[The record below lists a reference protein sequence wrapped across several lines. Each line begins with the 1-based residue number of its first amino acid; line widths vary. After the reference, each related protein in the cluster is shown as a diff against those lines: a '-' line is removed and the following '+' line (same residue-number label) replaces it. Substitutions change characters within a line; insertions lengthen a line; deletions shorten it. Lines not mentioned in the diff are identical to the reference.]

1 MIPDETQ
8 AQQAP
13 SVGDANGQVA
23 MAATADQITSYNP
36 ATGERLAEIQVADE
50 RAVRA
55 ALATMRG
62 CRAVRTMFQR

>member
-13 SVGDANGQVA
+13 RAGDANGQVA
-23 MAATADQITSYNP
+23 AAATADHITTYNP
-36 ATGERLAEIQVADE
+36 ATGERLAEIQMDDE

-55 ALATMRG
+55 ALAVA
-62 CRAVRTMFQR
+62 RAA